1 MKNIREIVAG
11 NLIALR
17 KENKLTQLELAKM
30 INFSDKAISRWE
42 KGEVLPDVETLERIS
57 KVYRVP
63 LTYLLEE
70 HSQIAGRKRVIP
82 PHNEIMVQL
91 LTICVVWIVMTV
103 LFVYMRII
111 YDFTFWQAFVWGV
124 PLTCILCLSF
134 VKKWGNK
141 LTQAIVRSVLTWSLL
156 ASIYLQLLP
165 YNLWLIFL
173 VGVPIQAGIV
183 IASFS
188 KPKEEE

>member
-124 PLTCILCLSF
+124 PLT
-134 VKKWGNK
+134 
-141 LTQAIVRSVLTWSLL
+141 
-156 ASIYLQLLP
+156 
-165 YNLWLIFL
+165 
-173 VGVPIQAGIV
+173 
-183 IASFS
+183 
-188 KPKEEE
+188 